1 VINNTNH
8 EIPIFVGHEGQLDGQ
23 RWAIIDTIT
32 LGRESKCDIC
42 ISDRQVSRQHARITT
57 TENGVLLKDLSSKNG
72 IHVNGKRITKPIQL
86 FDGDI
91 VHIALAQ
98 KFIYLSSDATI
109 PLEASPPTSLAT
121 SQHQLLLEKHSRRVW
136 VNNHEIL
143 PPLSA
148 SQFQLLEIIY
158 QNNGGVVSRANLMIG
173 VWGEEAAFEIS
184 NQALDALTRRLRSR
198 IAAIDPDHTYIATVR
213 GHGLRLDNPLLE

>member
-23 RWAIIDTIT
+23 RWTIIDPIT
-32 LGRESKCDIC
+32 LGRDSSCDIC
-42 ISDRQVSRQHARITT
+42 ISDRQISRHHARLIP
-57 TENGVLLKDLSSKNG
+57 TEKGVLIKDLSSKNG
-72 IHVNGKRITKPIQL
+72 IHVNGKRIAEPTIL

-91 VHIALAQ
+91 VHVALAQ
-98 KFIYLSSDATI
+98 KFVYLSSDATL
-109 PLEASPPTSLAT
+109 PLEAIPSSSFAS
-121 SQHQLLLEKHSRRVW
+121 SQRQLLLEKHSRRVW
-136 VNNHEIL
+136 VNNLELL

-158 QNNGGVVSRANLMIG
+158 QNEGGVVSRSDLMIG
-173 VWGEEAAFEIS
+173 VWGEDAAFEIS

-198 IAAIDPDHTYIATVR
+198 IAEIDPDHTYIATVR
-213 GHGLRLDNPLLE
+213 GHGLRLDNPHKK